1 MAAGHPGQQHRAA
14 HGEPSVAS
22 VHDVHVW
29 LITSGFPALSAH
41 VLVHRPGDC
50 HQVRRDLEKLLAGRF
65 GLDHTT
71 LQVDNVPDELL
82 TIQPDPPS

>member
-1 MAAGHPGQQHRAA
+1 VTGCG
-14 HGEPSVAS
+14 GE
-22 VHDVHVW
+22 H
-29 LITSGFPALSAH
+29 
-41 VLVHRPGDC
+41 HRPADC